1 MANKLTPEQL
11 QMLLANMPSL
21 KEGKTQIA
29 EDNTGKKKLKSIP
42 LKNKK
47 LEEAIFN
54 YIQNKQ
60 DKYTGPSINRYDEGA
75 HNEYANKQKAI
86 QEYNENSDLA
96 KTMGS
101 FTPSG
106 DSKIGA
112 IGAETVANMMPMG
125 SGQLLAAKRL
135 SSIFTNPND
144 NFYVGKDKGSVENTL
159 GAINLLGDLGMI
171 GSTLKASGVVPKSS
185 KILSKYANI
194 LNEKANNKFTPYETV
209 SEEVNSTTP
218 KEIAAQPKVLTEAP
232 KVLTP
237 GEKIIETPKLNPK
250 VIETLKNSNVN
261 KKPKENFKYEI
272 EDLPGLHLKSTMEGG
287 PISKLIEPKTGLIN
301 TEQALSII
309 GKESDGAKKLELVK
323 KALGENYPKK
333 IDYNDFRKK
342 VQNELI
348 PLDKNIAEHASNYGL
363 IGIGYDWRISGHEKP
378 LENKSIIL
386 SNKEKFGTGSPAHN
400 NPRETLGHAHYLIDK
415 ETPNIFTVTQLQS
428 DAFQSKHGI
437 MPKISES
444 EKALENEIYSVQSTQ
459 RMVDHNKSIL
469 DKMKAEGV
477 DETGKPVS
485 DSYIKEFEGV
495 INQFEDANN
504 LKKAHIENFN
514 QKQLLDKNH
523 QERYLQ
529 EIVDFAS
536 KKKGI
541 DKIRIPTKET
551 AAKVQNYEKINAEE
565 IRRNIGQ
572 LTKEE
577 FEEELKTLPENYRKL
592 TERAMKG
599 ENFEMYKP
607 KHETVLKKYEE
618 NAKSVKK
625 LFGEEA
631 KMVTDNK
638 GNTWYEFDIPKKFK
652 QGKGEMKAFS
662 TAAGTLLLNKLLK
675 NKQKQKQ

>member
-1 MANKLTPEQL
+1 MANKLTPEQIKI
-11 QMLLANMPSL
+11 LLANMLSL
-21 KEGKTQIA
+21 KESKTEIA
-29 EDNTGKKKLKSIP
+29 KDNTGKKKLKNIP

-47 LEEAIFN
+47 LEDAIYS

-60 DKYTGPSINRYDEGA
+60 DTYTGPSIGRYNEGA
-75 HNEYANKQKAI
+75 HNPNVEAEKTI
-86 QEYNENSDLA
+86 QTYKENSDLA

-112 IGAETVANMMPMG
+112 IGAETVANMTPMG

-135 SSIFTNPND
+135 ASIFNNPKD
-144 NFYVGKDKGSVENTL
+144 NEYINESKGTFDNTL
-159 GAINLLGDLGMI
+159 GAFNLLGDLGMI
-171 GSTLKASGVVPKSS
+171 GGTLKSTGNIPKSS
-185 KILSKYANI
+185 TILSKYANY
-194 LNEKANNKFTPYETV
+194 LKNKNTNKFGAYEIV
-209 SEEVNSTTP
+209 SEGINENN
-218 KEIAAQPKVLTEAP
+218 
-232 KVLTP
+232 
-237 GEKIIETPKLNPK
+237 PKLIENK
-250 VIETLKNSNVN
+250 LLQNETLETLKNSNVN

-272 EDLPGLHLKSTMEGG
+272 EEIPGLHLKSTMEGG
-287 PISKLIEPKTGLIN
+287 PILKLIEPKTGLIN

-348 PLDKNIAEHASNYGL
+348 PLNKDIAEHASNYGL
-363 IGIGYDWRISGHEKP
+363 NRLGYDFQFGKFGKNIKP

-386 SNKEKFGTGSPAHN
+386 SNKEKFGTGSPAHS
-400 NPRETLGHAHYLIDK
+400 NPNETLGHAHYLIDK
-415 ETPNIFTVTQLQS
+415 ETPNVFTVTQLQS
-428 DAFQSKHGI
+428 DAFQSTYGI
-437 MPKISES
+437 MPKVSES
-444 EKALENEIYSVQSTQ
+444 EKALQKDKLSIERLE
-459 RMVDHNKSIL
+459 RMQERNKSVL
-469 DKMKAEGV
+469 NKMKTEGI
-477 DETGKPVS
+477 DEAGVPVS
-485 DSYIKEFEGV
+485 DVQIK
-495 INQFEDANN
+495 QFEAIVKGQEEFNY
-504 LKKAHIENFN
+504 LKKAHVKNFN

-536 KKKGI
+536 KKKGV

-551 AAKVQNYEKINAEE
+551 AAKVQNYEKTNAEKV
-565 IRRNIGQ
+565 RNNIKQ
-572 LTKEE
+572 LTKEQIE
-577 FEEELKTLPENYRKL
+577 ADLKTMPENYRKL
-592 TERAMKG
+592 IERAMKG

-607 KHETVLKKYEE
+607 EHETVLKKYEE

-631 KMVTDNK
+631 KIVTDNK

-652 QGKGEMKAFS
+652 QGKGEIKAFS
-662 TAAGTLLLNKLLK
+662 TAGAAALLGKKLLNVDTVNTLK
-675 NKQKQKQ
+675 NKNKNGKTN